1 MLDKTTEE
9 TTEVVTSFKA
19 LIGKV
24 EQKTKK
30 NIMKIIIIIT
40 SFKALIGKVELGLMC
55 FIALIE
61 NLFQSLNR

>member
-24 EQKTKK
+24 ERGLIA
-30 NIMKIIIIIT
+30 IM
-40 SFKALIGKVELGLMC
+40 LIA
-55 FIALIE
+55 FIV
-61 NLFQSLNR
+61 SKP